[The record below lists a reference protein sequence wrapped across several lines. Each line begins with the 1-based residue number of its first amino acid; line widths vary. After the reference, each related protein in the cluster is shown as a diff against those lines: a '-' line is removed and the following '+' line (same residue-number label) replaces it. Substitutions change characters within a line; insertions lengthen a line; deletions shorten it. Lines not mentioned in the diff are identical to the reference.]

1 VLKWICERVDGKVGA
16 RETPIGLMPKEGD
29 LDLSGL
35 DIPAGNL
42 KALMDINLAEWKAE
56 VPDIEK
62 HFAVFGS
69 RLPGRLKKQLEEMRK
84 RLG

>member
-1 VLKWICERVDGKVGA
+1 
-16 RETPIGLMPKEGD
+16 
-29 LDLSGL
+29 
-35 DIPAGNL
+35 
-42 KALMDINLAEWKAE
+42 